1 MNLNKAQII
10 GRVTRD
16 PEVRNTPS
24 GSAVAT
30 FSVAT
35 NYKYKGAKGPVENV
49 SFHNCV
55 AFGKLASEV
64 IAKYCVKGQEVYVG
78 GRLDYQEWIKQDGTK
93 GTKTQIIVEDFQL
106 GSKPVGATNKKEN
119 DYSQPAPVDDGS
131 QDIEFPITGDEE
143 EINVENI
150 PF

>member
-1 MNLNKAQII
+1 MNLNRAQIM

-16 PEVRNTPS
+16 PELRNTPS
-24 GSAVAT
+24 GAAVAT

-35 NYKYKGAKGPVENV
+35 NYKYKDQAGNSNEKV

-78 GRLDYQEWIKQDGTK
+78 GRIDYQEWKKQDGTK
-93 GTKTQIIVEDFQL
+93 GFKTQIIVEDFQL
-106 GSKPVGATNKKEN
+106 GQKPQVQTKQSKAEEGAEEN
-119 DYSQPAPVDDGS
+119 YPGEYLVEG
-131 QDIEFPITGDEE
+131 EEE
-143 EINVENI
+143 EIRVENI